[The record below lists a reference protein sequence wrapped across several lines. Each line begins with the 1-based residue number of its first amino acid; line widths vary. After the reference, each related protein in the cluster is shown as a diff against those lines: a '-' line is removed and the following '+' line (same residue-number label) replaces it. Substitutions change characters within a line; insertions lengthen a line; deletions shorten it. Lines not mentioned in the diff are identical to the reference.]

1 MFSVAALFF
10 SCQNQAQKKQTTT
23 ATATTTPMAK
33 ETIYQFKVEDLSG
46 DTFDFSTLKGKKIL
60 VVNTASE
67 CGLTPQF
74 EGLEKLYQDY
84 QQQGLLILGFPCNQF
99 AQQDPA
105 SNEEIGSF
113 CQRNYG
119 VSFPMFA
126 KVDVNGP
133 TAHPLYQ
140 YLTAEAKG
148 ILGSQSIKWNFTK
161 FLINQKGQVV
171 KRYAPIV
178 KPEKIAKDIQRLLA

>member
-1 MFSVAALFF
+1 M
-10 SCQNQAQKKQTTT
+10 N
-23 ATATTTPMAK
+23 
-33 ETIYQFKVEDLSG
+33 TIYDFQAELLEGEQKNLADYQGKVL
-46 DTFDFSTLKGKKIL
+46 L
-60 VVNTASE
+60 VVNTASQ

-74 EGLEKLYQDY
+74 EGLEQLYQDY
-84 QQQGLLILGFPCNQF
+84 QQQGLLVLGFPCNQF

-178 KPEKIAKDIQRLLA
+178 KPEKIAKDIQRLLT

>member
-1 MFSVAALFF
+1 M
-10 SCQNQAQKKQTTT
+10 T
-23 ATATTTPMAK
+23 
-33 ETIYQFKVEDLSG
+33 TIYDFQAELLEGQPQELAAYQDKVVL
-46 DTFDFSTLKGKKIL
+46 I
-60 VVNTASE
+60 VNTASQ

-74 EGLEKLYQDY
+74 EGLEQLYQDY
-84 QQQGLLILGFPCNQF
+84 QQQGLVVLGFPCNQF
-99 AQQDPA
+99 AQQDPS
-105 SNEEIGSF
+105 SNAEIGSF

-126 KVDVNGP
+126 KVDVNGA

-148 ILGSQSIKWNFTK
+148 ILGTQRIKWNFTK
-161 FLINQKGQVV
+161 FLINQKGEVI
-171 KRYAPIV
+171 KRYSPII